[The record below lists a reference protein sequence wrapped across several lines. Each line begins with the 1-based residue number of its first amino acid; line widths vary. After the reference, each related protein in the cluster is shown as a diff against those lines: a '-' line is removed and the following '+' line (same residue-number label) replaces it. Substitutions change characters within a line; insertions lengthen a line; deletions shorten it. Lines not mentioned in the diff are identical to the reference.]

1 MKYINKKTGQD
12 YDQIK
17 ITDLEVFANHG
28 VFPEENKLGQKF
40 LVSAVLYTDTR
51 KAGKT
56 DDLTAS
62 IHYGEV
68 SAFITKYMK
77 EHTYQLLERVAE
89 TLAEEM
95 LKSISGLCKI
105 DLEIKKPWAP
115 VGLPLKTVSVKIS
128 REWHTTYIALGSN
141 IGDSETYLNEAVE
154 KIGQIPTCTVEKVS
168 SYLVTE
174 PYGVTDQP
182 DFLNACLKLRTLLYP
197 EELLK
202 ELNRIEKEAGRERII
217 HWGPRTLDLDILLYD
232 DIVLEED
239 DLCIPH
245 VEMHK
250 RSFVLEPLA
259 EIAPY
264 KRHPV
269 YGKTVREMLEEI
281 QAQL

>member
-1 MKYINKKTGQD
+1 MKYINKKTSQD

-182 DFLNACLKLRTLLYP
+182 DFLNACLKMRTLLYP

-259 EIAPY
+259 EITPY

>member
-1 MKYINKKTGQD
+1 MKYINKKTSQD

-28 VFPEENKLGQKF
+28 VFSEENKLGQKF

-56 DDLTAS
+56 GDLTAS

-182 DFLNACLKLRTLLYP
+182 DFLNACLKMRTLLYP

>member
-1 MKYINKKTGQD
+1 MKYINKKTSQD

-182 DFLNACLKLRTLLYP
+182 DFLNACLKMRTLFYP

>member
-1 MKYINKKTGQD
+1 MKYINKKTSQD

-28 VFPEENKLGQKF
+28 VFSEENKLGQKF

-105 DLEIKKPWAP
+105 NLEIKKPWAP

-182 DFLNACLKLRTLLYP
+182 DFLNACLKMRTLLYP

>member
-1 MKYINKKTGQD
+1 MKYINKKTSQD
-12 YDQIK
+12 YDQLK

-182 DFLNACLKLRTLLYP
+182 DFLNACLKMRTLLYP

>member
-1 MKYINKKTGQD
+1 MKYINKKTSQD

-28 VFPEENKLGQKF
+28 VFSEENKLGQKF

-182 DFLNACLKLRTLLYP
+182 DFLNACLKMRTLLYQ

>member
-1 MKYINKKTGQD
+1 MKYINKKTSQD

-154 KIGQIPTCTVEKVS
+154 KIGQISTCTVEKVS

-182 DFLNACLKLRTLLYP
+182 DFLNACLKMRTLLYP